1 MRAYRESALLGDLG
15 DGDLA
20 GCQQVFGMRN
30 PALQDE
36 LMHTHVQMALKSMGE
51 LRLARIQNLAERMDG
66 YIRVE
71 VPVDV
76 SYGR

>member
-1 MRAYRESALLGDLG
+1 MRAHRESALLGDLS

-20 GCQQVFGMRN
+20 GRQQVLGMRD
-30 PALQDE
+30 PAFQDE
-36 LMHTHVQMALKSMGE
+36 LMHTHVQMPLKSMGE

-71 VPVDV
+71 VPIDV

>member
-1 MRAYRESALLGDLG
+1 MRAHRESALLGDLS
-15 DGDLA
+15 DRDLA
-20 GCQQVFGMRN
+20 GRQQVFGMRDS
-30 PALQDE
+30 AFQDE
-36 LMHTHVQMALKSMGE
+36 LMHTHVQMALKSMRE

-71 VPVDV
+71 MPIDV